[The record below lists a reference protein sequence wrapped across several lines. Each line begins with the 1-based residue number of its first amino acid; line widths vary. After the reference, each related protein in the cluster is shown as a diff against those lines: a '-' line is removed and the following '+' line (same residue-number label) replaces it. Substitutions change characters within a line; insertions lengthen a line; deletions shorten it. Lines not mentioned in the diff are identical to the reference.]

1 MVKTVKTMN
10 GRNRHD
16 GHDGHDG
23 HDVRRSHL
31 LAPLAALSLAAAL
44 LALPAAAQVESP
56 FEITLVGGA
65 GFGSKVL
72 TVGTGEVPTTEV
84 RIGNAGLY
92 GVRLG
97 YAFGP
102 SFRVEAA
109 WSHVAA
115 DLLTATTATGGSYEK
130 SGTVDTDAYE
140 VNALYDFGGKS
151 TRGYLGLGVGG
162 MTISP
167 TIGSLSDSE
176 TRFTVNATVGVRQFF
191 GFHFSV
197 RAEGRYRWRDGNTR
211 LATTVCDGPCH
222 PFTTNW
228 YSSAELTAGVGV
240 RF

>member
-1 MVKTVKTMN
+1 MVKTVKTVRTMN
-10 GRNRHD
+10 GRN
-16 GHDGHDG
+16 
-23 HDVRRSHL
+23 SHSL
-31 LAPLAALSLAAAL
+31 VSLAVLAAAL
-44 LALPAAAQVESP
+44 VAPPAAAQVESP
-56 FEITLVGGA
+56 FEVTLVGGA

-72 TVGTGEVPTTEV
+72 TVGTGEVPTAEV

-92 GVRLG
+92 GLRLG
-97 YAFGP
+97 YAFSN

-115 DLLTATTATGGSYEK
+115 DLLTATNATGGSYEK

-140 VNALYDFGGKS
+140 VNAFYDFGGKS

-167 TIGSLSDSE
+167 VVQSLSDSE
-176 TRFTVNATVGVRQFF
+176 IRFSFNAAVGVRQFF
-191 GFHFSV
+191 GSHFSL
-197 RAEGRYRWRDGNTR
+197 RAEGRYRWRDGKTR
-211 LATTVCDGPCH
+211 LATTVCDGGCH

-228 YSSAELTAGVGV
+228 YSSAELTAGVSF